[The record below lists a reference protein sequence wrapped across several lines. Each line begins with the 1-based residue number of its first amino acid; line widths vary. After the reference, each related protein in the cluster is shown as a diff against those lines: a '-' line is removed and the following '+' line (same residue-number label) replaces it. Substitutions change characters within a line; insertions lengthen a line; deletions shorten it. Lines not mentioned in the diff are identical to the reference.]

1 MREIITKSGENII
14 TEIYVLVVWGSITS
28 FLGHSSLQTFHLL
41 YVLMRCYII
50 AET

>member
-14 TEIYVLVVWGSITS
+14 TEIYVWVVWGSITS

-41 YVLMRCYII
+41 YCINEMLYYR
-50 AET
+50 